1 MHQDNKWENMLI
13 INSTSFP
20 IPIGSVVVLKRPSP
34 DINIGHYPQQP
45 LLVLPVTS
53 HRQSARVT
61 EVSVHHSIA
70 EQAGLVTRDN
80 IVMTLIPEPS
90 TEAEIALEFVEL
102 SFVGQAMQRPEM
114 WRFQD
119 QNRGLLLYIN
129 QKVKTGVYCCHVNGE
144 KHA

>member
-1 MHQDNKWENMLI
+1 MWIQ
-13 INSTSFP
+13 F
-20 IPIGSVVVLKRPSP
+20 
-34 DINIGHYPQQP
+34 
-45 LLVLPVTS
+45 
-53 HRQSARVT
+53 

-80 IVMTLIPEPS
+80 IVVTLIPEPS

-119 QNRGLLLYIN
+119 SQCSKCLYIN

-144 KHA
+144 KHAYCSSTVVSLTSSKIKHVCLATKQRCDKFCILCQPWYETRKRFYLAS